1 MKLSTKEINLL
12 LVFAYSC
19 GQTLDMCFGTNDL
32 IHSRIKFALDKILFL
47 SFISDIACKECD
59 CILSLS
65 DLCEGALKLASN
77 LTNLLSIMFNDSCNF
92 VDSVFGL
99 SNLKDS
105 IFEPVF
111 DQHMSSLIDAH
122 SNCHMLE

>member
-19 GQTLDMCFGTNDL
+19 GQTLDIFFGTNDL
-32 IHSRIKFALDKILFL
+32 IDSRIKFALYQILFL

-65 DLCEGALKLASN
+65 DLCEGALKLVIN
-77 LTNLLSIMFNDSCNF
+77 LTNLLSIMFDDSCNF
-92 VDSVFGL
+92 VDNVFGL
-99 SNLKDS
+99 SNLNYS

-111 DQHMSSLIDAH
+111 DQHMSSLINAH
-122 SNCHMLE
+122 SNCHLLE